1 MSRSISNARSC
12 SAGRISLFERPR
24 EELPSKCRIP
34 QRSRG
39 SDRQKSR
46 ECGGLFTKGVAPV
59 RGEPTDPGS
68 GFGFSACHRPPR
80 RQTLREFRGAVRG
93 RGSAWSAAACRRCV
107 GRAGVNSGLPAG
119 CDHHGLKQGR
129 SVLGLEEA
137 CCAHRDG
144 GPAGWSICGRTS
156 SGGTIGGRSGG
167 TNCWTTGR
175 WRRPARSNN
184 VGSIARASSG
194 VRRGRSPL
202 VSGRFLG
209 QGAAALTLADTRPG
223 NLCKN

>member
-1 MSRSISNARSC
+1 VDLVGFPASLVVSGKAAVAWQVSGRGVTLRQRQQ
-12 SAGRISLFERPR
+12 AGVL
-24 EELPSKCRIP
+24 
-34 QRSRG
+34 
-39 SDRQKSR
+39 
-46 ECGGLFTKGVAPV
+46 
-59 RGEPTDPGS
+59 
-68 GFGFSACHRPPR
+68 
-80 RQTLREFRGAVRG
+80 QTLREVEGAAWG
-93 RGSAWSAAACRRCV
+93 RGSAWTAAACRRCV

-184 VGSIARASSG
+184 VGSNARASSG